1 MFRGT
6 FGGSNKHA
14 CGVKVSPNIGIKT
27 TLNDSEKEKKSLF
40 VCLLFAAFVVA
51 VILVNRWN
59 TTAIIGPHYE
69 GVDQYLVSCF
79 KT

>member
-40 VCLLFAAFVVA
+40 VCLLFAAFVA
-51 VILVNRWN
+51 VIILVKGD
-59 TTAIIGPHYE
+59 AASFSIKCE
-69 GVDQYLVSCF
+69 
-79 KT
+79 KTYIFLF